1 MKVEYT
7 VGAFLAEL
15 DVVTHTLPERTKE
28 NLTQDVKIKNMKN
41 ASVRI
46 RRKTEQTTKKKF
58 KTTDNQ

>member
-15 DVVTHTLPERTKE
+15 DIVTHMIPDVPKN
-28 NLTQDVKIKNMKN
+28 NLTPEVRIKNMKN

-46 RRKTEQTTKKKF
+46 QRKTENTTKKKF
-58 KTTDNQ
+58 KSLDNQ